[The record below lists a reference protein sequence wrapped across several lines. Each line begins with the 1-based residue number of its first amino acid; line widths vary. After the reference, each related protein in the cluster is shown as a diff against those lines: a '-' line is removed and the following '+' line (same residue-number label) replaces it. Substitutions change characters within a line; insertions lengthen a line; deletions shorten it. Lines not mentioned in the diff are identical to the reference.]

1 MEEQESAHFIS
12 GKRLSHLKLSTLIFK
27 GSRGSIYGNVR
38 NLYES
43 HEVYHSKKYYT
54 FGFDLLYTL
63 SHAKEK
69 MQTHEHVTL
78 IIKLLGMYLHP
89 TAL

>member
-1 MEEQESAHFIS
+1 MAMYAICTNLT
-12 GKRLSHLKLSTLIFK
+12 KSTIQ
-27 GSRGSIYGNVR
+27 
-38 NLYES
+38 
-43 HEVYHSKKYYT
+43 KKYYT